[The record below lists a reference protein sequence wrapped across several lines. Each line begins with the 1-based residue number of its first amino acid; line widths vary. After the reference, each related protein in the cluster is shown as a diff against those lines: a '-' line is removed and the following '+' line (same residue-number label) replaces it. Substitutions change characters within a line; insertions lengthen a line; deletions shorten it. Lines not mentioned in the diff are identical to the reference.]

1 MSVVTVVGS
10 GPSGLHCARK
20 ALDLGHRVRLFDVGF
35 SGEAPPSP
43 GASWRE
49 LKEDLEDP
57 VGYFLGENFQGVMQ
71 PDSGAEYYAIPPSKD
86 YVFRPVETPT
96 PVSEGF
102 APLFSWA
109 QGGLA
114 QAWTGGSYPFN
125 EHELKDFP
133 FSYEEIRPF
142 YEEVAADIGMSG
154 ADDDLAQFVPF
165 HDNVGQALALDEHA
179 ARLLSR
185 YEAKRSRLQRMGCH
199 LGRSRV
205 ATLTED
211 HSSGRGACTYSGR
224 CLWGCPNGALYVPSA
239 TLDQLQQRAGFEYVP
254 SRLVQHFE
262 ADDAGWV
269 QRLVWRDP
277 RTGLGGRDDVEV
289 LVLAAGALP
298 TTGIY
303 LESIFQRSGERPRLD
318 GLMDNRQVLVPFLS
332 PGMLG
337 RDFDPDSYQ
346 YNLLAMGIEA
356 EEAAEYVHCLFT
368 TLKSTLI
375 HPVAL
380 SLPVDLK
387 TALWVVRKAHAAL
400 GLVNVN
406 FADHR
411 RASSWVGLQTGD
423 RSASRLQVHYEPPEG
438 EARKIKAA
446 LGKLKKALR
455 ALGALVPPGMV
466 RLRPMGSSV
475 HYAGTLPMTTQS
487 DAGPHTTDADC
498 RSRQFGNLYVA
509 DGATYPFL
517 PAKNLTFTLMANAS
531 RVATRIDRS

>member
-20 ALDLGHRVRLFDVGF
+20 ALELGHRVRLFDVGHR
-35 SGEAPPSP
+35 GEPAPLPEV
-43 GASWRE
+43 GWKALKNE
-49 LKEDLEDP
+49 LDDP
-57 VGYFLGENFQGVMQ
+57 VGYFLGEDFQGVMQ

-86 YVFRPVETPT
+86 YVFRPVDTPA
-96 PVSEGF
+96 PVAEGF

-125 EHELKDFP
+125 DDELRDFP

-154 ADDDLAQFVPF
+154 SDDDLARFVPL
-165 HDNVGQALALDEHA
+165 HDHVGQALDLDEHA
-179 ARLLSR
+179 ARLLAR
-185 YEAKRSRLQRMGCH
+185 YEARRERLQGIGCH
-199 LGRSRV
+199 MGRSRV
-205 ATLTED
+205 ATLTEE
-211 HSSGRGACTYSGR
+211 HPSGRGACSYSGR
-224 CLWGCPNGALYVPSA
+224 CLWGCANGALYVPSL
-239 TLDQLQQRAGFEYVP
+239 TLEQLRSQSSFEYVP

-262 ADDAGWV
+262 ADDDGRV
-269 QRLVWRDP
+269 QRIVWRDP
-277 RTGLGGRDDVEV
+277 ETGLGGRDDVEV

-303 LESIFQRSGERPRLD
+303 LESVFQRSGETPRLE

-356 EEAAEYVHCLFT
+356 EDAAEYVHCLFT

-380 SLPVDLK
+380 SLPLDLK

-423 RSASRLQVHYEPPEG
+423 RGASRLQVHYEPPAG
-438 EARKIKAA
+438 EAGKVGAA
-446 LGKLKKALR
+446 LRKLKKALR
-455 ALGALVPPGMV
+455 ALGAMVPPGMV

-475 HYAGTLPMTTQS
+475 HYAGTLPMTIAA

-531 RVATRIDRS
+531 RVATRIDR